1 MENSLTEPYIKYY
14 IRNTLKKCREYKD
27 VNINMFFNIG
37 MTILFVFI
45 IGLFLYSKYKGRLT
59 PSEIAERNKTKHNYI
74 ISKLKMFQQHK
85 HNEKIEN
92 GTLITNLPLYEPYT
106 I

>member
-14 IRNTLKKCREYKD
+14 IKNTLKQCREYKD
-27 VNINMFFNIG
+27 INVNIFFNIA
-37 MTILFVFI
+37 MTVLFILI
-45 IGLFLYSKYKGRLT
+45 ISVFLYTKYKGRLSS
-59 PSEIAERNKTKHNYI
+59 SEIVERNKNKHHYI

-92 GTLITNLPLYEPYT
+92 GTMITNLPLYEPYEV
-106 I
+106 

>member
-59 PSEIAERNKTKHNYI
+59 PSEIAEKNKTKQNYI